1 MCILHTINLNSK
13 VIKNKLKRQMGLLLI
28 TATGICSMMGA
39 SINVIPF
46 MIQKNVPGI
55 GPYVVP
61 AFLFAAIPAVFAAFA
76 YAILSSAMPRA
87 GGSYLYASRG
97 LNPYLGF
104 IASFSQWF
112 GLSIVIGVISYII
125 IPFIRDVFFNL
136 GYNNISDF
144 LEIGSVRLIL
154 SLMFIW
160 LFVYVNIIGGKLYK
174 NTLIPMLIIMFVLG
188 SIVIVSGII
197 YDQNDFITSLYILEN
212 RVIEPV
218 KETAFDWKIFL
229 TASTL
234 MFSSFIGFDAI
245 AQTGN
250 EAKDPTKNIPKVIL
264 LAIFIVSLY
273 YILFTISV
281 YNIVPW
287 NFVADESILKDITAP
302 GLLSY
307 VLPPLWG
314 TLIILGAAIALI
326 NDLSAMI
333 LSVSRLMFAW
343 AKDHIFPN
351 KVASI
356 HSKFNT
362 PYIAIILVGV
372 VASIGAIGSHFAGD
386 FFLGID
392 IMVTSM
398 MINFLLMCVTLIT
411 IKEYNFKLYSEIEV
425 IKSRRLQLIIGWGGI
440 FFLSIFLTIHLYK
453 DLVSE
458 VEAWYFHSTY
468 VWLIVMGVAS
478 LVFYLRWKKLKI
490 HDKTIMQ
497 RFKNLPI
504 E

>member
-1 MCILHTINLNSK
+1 
-13 VIKNKLKRQMGLLLI
+13 MGLMLV

-61 AFLFAAIPAVFAAFA
+61 AFLFAAIPAIFAAYS
-76 YAILSSAMPRA
+76 YAILSSSMPRA

-112 GLSIVIGVISYII
+112 GLSIVIGVIAYII
-125 IPFIRDVFFNL
+125 VPFIRDVFYNL
-136 GYNNISDF
+136 GLISISDF
-144 LEIGSVRLIL
+144 LEVGYVRLSISLIL
-154 SLMFIW
+154 IW
-160 LFVYVNIIGGKLYK
+160 VFVYINIIGGKLYR
-174 NTLIPMLIIMFVLG
+174 NTLIPMLVIMFALG
-188 SIVIVSGII
+188 SIVIVSGLLFN
-197 YDQNDFITSLYILEN
+197 QNDFITAVFEIDKREITSIQY
-212 RVIEPV
+212 
-218 KETAFDWKIFL
+218 KQFDWRVFL

-234 MFSSFIGFDAI
+234 LFSSFIGFDAI

-250 EAKDPTKNIPKVIL
+250 EAKNPTKNIPRAIL
-264 LAIFIVSLY
+264 LAIFIVSIY

-287 NFVADESILKDITAP
+287 NFVADESLIKDITAP

-307 VLPPLWG
+307 VLPPFWG
-314 TLIILGAAIALI
+314 ILIILGATIALI
-326 NDLSAMI
+326 NDLPAMI

-343 AKDHIFPN
+343 SKDKIFPK
-351 KVASI
+351 KVSRI
-356 HSKFNT
+356 HEKYNT
-362 PYIAIILVGV
+362 PHISIFVVGV
-372 VASIGAIGSHFAGD
+372 VASVGSIGSHFAGD

-398 MINFLLMCVTLIT
+398 MINFLLMCITVIT
-411 IKEYNFKLYSEIEV
+411 IAKVNPKLYKEIT
-425 IKSRRLQLIIGWGGI
+425 ILKNRSLQKIIGYLGSVVI
-440 FFLSIFLTIHLYK
+440 VVFLVIHTYK
-453 DLVSE
+453 DLTSE
-458 VEAWYFHSTY
+458 VDAWYFHSTFIY
-468 VWLIVMGVAS
+468 LIVMTLAS
-478 LVFYLRWKKLKI
+478 LYFLIRWIKI
-490 HDKTIMQ
+490 KRNNKHI
-497 RFKNLPI
+497 FKSLPS

>member
-1 MCILHTINLNSK
+1 
-13 VIKNKLKRQMGLLLI
+13 MGLLLI

-46 MIQKNVPGI
+46 MIQKNIPGI

-97 LNPYLGF
+97 LSPYLGF

-125 IPFIRDVFFNL
+125 VPFIRDIFFNL
-136 GYNNISDF
+136 EFYNVSTF
-144 LEIGSVRLIL
+144 LEVGSIRLII
-154 SLMFIW
+154 SLLFIW
-160 LFVYVNIIGGKLYK
+160 LFVYVNIIGGKLYR
-174 NTLIPMLIIMFVLG
+174 NTLIPMLIIMFSLG
-188 SIVIVSGII
+188 GIVIISGLLF
-197 YDQNDFITSLYILEN
+197 DQNDFIDSLYRTES
-212 RVIEPV
+212 RVIEPILE
-218 KETAFDWKIFL
+218 KSFDWKIFL

-250 EAKDPTKNIPKVIL
+250 EAKNPTKNIPRAIL

-287 NFVADESILKDITAP
+287 NFIADESLTKDITAP

-307 VLPPLWG
+307 VLPPFWG
-314 TLIILGAAIALI
+314 ILIIIGAAIALI
-326 NDLSAMI
+326 NDLPAMI
-333 LSVSRLMFAW
+333 LSVSRLIFAW
-343 AKDHIFPN
+343 SKDNIFPE
-351 KVASI
+351 KISEI
-356 HSKFNT
+356 HPKYNT
-362 PYIAIILVGV
+362 PHRAIIYVGI
-372 VASIGAIGSHFAGD
+372 VASIGALGSHFAGD

-392 IMVTSM
+392 IMVTAM
-398 MINFLLMCVTLIT
+398 MINFLLMCITLISIKRVNPTLYNKIT
-411 IKEYNFKLYSEIEV
+411 I
-425 IKSRRLQLIIGWGGI
+425 IKNRTIQVLIGFIGSI
-440 FFLSIFLTIHLYK
+440 IILIFLVIHTFK
-453 DLVSE
+453 DLSSNVDG
-458 VEAWYFHSTY
+458 WYFHSTY
-468 VWLIVMGVAS
+468 IYLIVMTAAS
-478 LVFYLRWKKLKI
+478 LYFIIRWNRV
-490 HDKTIMQ
+490 KT
-497 RFKNLPI
+497 KNINTYKELPL

>member
-13 VIKNKLKRQMGLLLI
+13 VIENKLKRQMGLLLI

-136 GYNNISDF
+136 GCNNISDF

-154 SLMFIW
+154 SLFLIW
-160 LFVYVNIIGGKLYK
+160 IFVLVNIIGGKLYR

-197 YDQNDFITSLYILEN
+197 YDQNDFITSLNILEN
-212 RVIEPV
+212 RVIEPA

-250 EAKDPTKNIPKVIL
+250 EAKDPTKNIPKAIL
-264 LAIFIVSLY
+264 LAIFVVSLY

-326 NDLSAMI
+326 NDLPAMI

-398 MINFLLMCVTLIT
+398 MINFLLMCVTVISISKVNPNLFTSITT
-411 IKEYNFKLYSEIEV
+411 IKNRAYQLFIGYFGGIIILMF
-425 IKSRRLQLIIGWGGI
+425 LIIH
-440 FFLSIFLTIHLYK
+440 TYK
-453 DLVSE
+453 DLSSS
-458 VEAWYFHSTY
+458 VEEWYFHSTY
-468 VWLIVMGVAS
+468 IYLIVMIIAS
-478 LVFYLRWKKLKI
+478 LYFIFRWKKI
-490 HDKTIMQ
+490 NINT
-497 RFKNLPI
+497 FKNLPT

>member
-1 MCILHTINLNSK
+1 
-13 VIKNKLKRQMGLLLI
+13 MGLLLV

-61 AFLFAAIPAVFAAFA
+61 AFLFAAIPAVFAAYA

-97 LNPYLGF
+97 LSPYLGF

-125 IPFIRDVFFNL
+125 VPFIRDIFFNL
-136 GYNNISDF
+136 ELNNISDF
-144 LEIGSVRLIL
+144 LEIGYVRLFI
-154 SLMFIW
+154 SLMLIW
-160 LFVYVNIIGGKLYK
+160 SFVLVNILGGKVYK
-174 NTLIPMLIIMFVLG
+174 NTLIPMLVIMFVLG
-188 SIVIVSGII
+188 SIVIITGFI
-197 YDQNDFITSLYILEN
+197 YDQKDFINSVLSTNN
-212 RVIEPV
+212 RVIETISDS
-218 KETAFDWKIFL
+218 KFDLKIFL
-229 TASTL
+229 TAATL

-250 EAKDPTKNIPKVIL
+250 EAKNPTKNIPRAIL
-264 LAIFIVSLY
+264 LAIFIVASY
-273 YILFTISV
+273 YILFTVSV
-281 YNIVPW
+281 YNVVPW
-287 NFVADESILKDITAP
+287 NFVADESLTKDITAP

-307 VLPPLWG
+307 VLPSFWG
-314 TLIILGAAIALI
+314 ILIIIGAAIALI
-326 NDLSAMI
+326 NDLPAMI

-343 AKDHIFPN
+343 ARDNIFPSS
-351 KVASI
+351 VAII
-356 HSKFNT
+356 HSKFKT
-362 PYIAIILVGV
+362 PYIAIIFVGI

-398 MINFLLMCVTLIT
+398 MINFLLMCIT
-411 IKEYNFKLYSEIEV
+411 IISIEKVNQKLFRTITV
-425 IKSRRLQLIIGWGGI
+425 IKNRRIQLFIGYAGSLIILM
-440 FFLSIFLTIHLYK
+440 FLIIHTYK
-453 DLVSE
+453 DLSSNVKE
-458 VEAWYFHSTY
+458 WYFHSTY
-468 VWLIVMGVAS
+468 IYLIVMFIAS
-478 LVFYLRWKKLKI
+478 IYFVFRWKKIKVKNI
-490 HDKTIMQ
+490 NTFKT
-497 RFKNLPI
+497 LPF

>member
-1 MCILHTINLNSK
+1 MK
-13 VIKNKLKRQMGLLLI
+13 KNKLIRQMGLMLI

-125 IPFIRDVFFNL
+125 VPFIRDIFFNL
-136 GYNNISDF
+136 EF
-144 LEIGSVRLIL
+144 LEIGSIRLII
-154 SLMFIW
+154 SLLFIW
-160 LFVYVNIIGGKLYK
+160 LFVYVNIIGGKLYR
-174 NTLIPMLIIMFVLG
+174 NTLIPMLIIMFSLG
-188 SIVIVSGII
+188 SIVIISGLLF
-197 YDQNDFITSLYILEN
+197 DQNDFIDSVYKIES

-218 KETAFDWKIFL
+218 LDKSFDWKIFL

-250 EAKDPTKNIPKVIL
+250 EAKNPTKNIPKAIL
-264 LAIFIVSLY
+264 LAISIVSLY

-281 YNIVPW
+281 YNIIPW
-287 NFVADESILKDITAP
+287 NFVADEALTKDITAP

-307 VLPPLWG
+307 VLPPFWG
-314 TLIILGAAIALI
+314 ILIIIGATIALI
-326 NDLSAMI
+326 NDLPAMI

-343 AKDHIFPN
+343 SKDNIFPE
-351 KVASI
+351 KISEI
-356 HSKFNT
+356 HPKFNT
-362 PYIAIILVGV
+362 PHRAIIYVGI
-372 VASIGAIGSHFAGD
+372 VASIGVFGSHFAGD

-398 MINFLLMCVTLIT
+398 MINFLLMCITLLTIKRVNPILYNNIT
-411 IKEYNFKLYSEIEV
+411 IVKN
-425 IKSRRLQLIIGWGGI
+425 RALQLLIGYLGSFII
-440 FFLSIFLTIHLYK
+440 FIFLVIHTFK
-453 DLVSE
+453 DLSSNVDE
-458 VEAWYFHSTY
+458 WYFHSTY
-468 VWLIVMGVAS
+468 IYLIVMILAS
-478 LVFYLRWKKLKI
+478 LYFMIRLNRV
-490 HDKTIMQ
+490 KTKNIDT
-497 RFKNLPI
+497 FKELPL

>member
-1 MCILHTINLNSK
+1 
-13 VIKNKLKRQMGLLLI
+13 MGLMLV

-61 AFLFAAIPAVFAAFA
+61 AFLFAAIPAIFAAYS
-76 YAILSSAMPRA
+76 YAILSSSMPRA

-112 GLSIVIGVISYII
+112 GLSIVIGVIAYII
-125 IPFIRDVFFNL
+125 VPFIRDVFYNL
-136 GYNNISDF
+136 GLISISDF
-144 LEIGSVRLIL
+144 LEVGYVRLSISLIL
-154 SLMFIW
+154 IW
-160 LFVYVNIIGGKLYK
+160 VFVYVNIIGGKLYR
-174 NTLIPMLIIMFVLG
+174 NTLIPMLFIMFALG
-188 SIVIVSGII
+188 SIVIVSGVLFN
-197 YDQNDFITSLYILEN
+197 QNDFIEA
-212 RVIEPV
+212 VFEIEKREITPIQY
-218 KETAFDWKIFL
+218 KQFDWRVFL

-234 MFSSFIGFDAI
+234 LFSSFIGFDAI

-250 EAKDPTKNIPKVIL
+250 EAKNPTKNIPRAIL
-264 LAIFIVSLY
+264 LAIFIVSIY

-287 NFVADESILKDITAP
+287 NFVANESLIKDITAP

-307 VLPPLWG
+307 VLPPFWG
-314 TLIILGAAIALI
+314 ILIILGATIALI
-326 NDLSAMI
+326 NDLPAMI

-343 AKDHIFPN
+343 SKDKIFPK
-351 KVASI
+351 KVSRI
-356 HSKFNT
+356 HEKYNT
-362 PYIAIILVGV
+362 PHISIFVVGV
-372 VASIGAIGSHFAGD
+372 VASVGSIGSHFAGD

-398 MINFLLMCVTLIT
+398 MINFLLMCITVIT
-411 IKEYNFKLYSEIEV
+411 IAKVNPKLYKEIT
-425 IKSRRLQLIIGWGGI
+425 IFKNRTLQKIIGYLGSVLI
-440 FFLSIFLTIHLYK
+440 FIFLVIHTYK
-453 DLVSE
+453 DLTSQVD
-458 VEAWYFHSTY
+458 AWYFHSTFIY
-468 VWLIVMGVAS
+468 LIVMTLAS
-478 LVFYLRWKKLKI
+478 LYFFIRW
-490 HDKTIMQ
+490 MQ
-497 RFKNLPI
+497 IKRNNKHIFKSLPS

>member
-1 MCILHTINLNSK
+1 
-13 VIKNKLKRQMGLLLI
+13 MGLLLV

-61 AFLFAAIPAVFAAFA
+61 AFLFAAIPAIFAAYA

-97 LNPYLGF
+97 LSPYLGF

-125 IPFIRDVFFNL
+125 VPFIRDVFFNL
-136 GYNNISDF
+136 GFINISDF
-144 LEIGSVRLIL
+144 LEVGSVRLTI
-154 SLMFIW
+154 SLLLIW
-160 LFVYVNIIGGKLYK
+160 FFVLINIVGGKVYK
-174 NTLIPMLIIMFVLG
+174 NTLIPMLVIMFVLG
-188 SIVIVSGII
+188 SIVLITGLV
-197 YDQNDFITSLYILEN
+197 YDQNDFINSVLNSEN
-212 RVIEPV
+212 RVIKPISDI
-218 KETAFDWKIFL
+218 KFDLKIFL
-229 TASTL
+229 TAATL

-250 EAKDPTKNIPKVIL
+250 EAKNPTKNIPRAIL
-264 LAIFIVSLY
+264 LAIFIVASF

-287 NFVADESILKDITAP
+287 SFVAEESITKDITAP

-307 VLPPLWG
+307 VLPPFWG
-314 TLIILGAAIALI
+314 ILIIIGAAIALI
-326 NDLSAMI
+326 NDLPAMI

-343 AKDHIFPN
+343 AKDNIFPN
-351 KVASI
+351 RVALI

-398 MINFLLMCVTLIT
+398 MINFLLMCVTLIS
-411 IKEYNFKLYSEIEV
+411 IQKVNFKLFKNITV
-425 IKSRRLQLIIGWGGI
+425 IKNRAIQLFIGYTGTLIILT
-440 FFLSIFLTIHLYK
+440 FLIIHTYK
-453 DLVSE
+453 DLSSN
-458 VEAWYFHSTY
+458 VEEWYFHSTY
-468 VWLIVMGVAS
+468 IYLIVMIIAS
-478 LVFYLRWKKLKI
+478 IYFALRWKTVQVKNNNTF
-490 HDKTIMQ
+490 KT
-497 RFKNLPI
+497 LPV